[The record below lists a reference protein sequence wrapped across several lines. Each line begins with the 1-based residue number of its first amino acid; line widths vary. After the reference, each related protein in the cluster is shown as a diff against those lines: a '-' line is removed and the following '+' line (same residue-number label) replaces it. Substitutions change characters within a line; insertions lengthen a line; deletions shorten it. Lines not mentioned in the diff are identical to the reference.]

1 MCMGLASGYREP
13 KEKLTVISCEKCGRS
28 WQVTEAAAKH
38 YNEYYKGICADCRSG
53 KGKKRSLLKR
63 YTNFDKI
70 KDMSV
75 AELAIFIDTVTRSCT
90 GNQDCEGCP
99 ILLGWRKGTP
109 CCDANTIKKWL
120 EREAEQ
126 E

>member
-38 YNEYYKGICADCRSG
+38 YNEYYKGVCADCRSG
-53 KGKKRSLLKR
+53 EEKKRSLLKR

-75 AELAIFIDTVTRSCT
+75 GELANFIDDITRHCT
-90 GNQDCEGCP
+90 NDNCENCP
-99 ILLGWRKGTP
+99 LEKAQP
-109 CCDANTIKKWL
+109 CDVFAIREWL
-120 EREAEQ
+120 EREADEYA
-126 E
+126 

>member
-13 KEKLTVISCEKCGRS
+13 KENLTVIRCEKCGRS
-28 WQVTEAAAKH
+28 WQVTEAEAKH

-53 KGKKRSLLKR
+53 EEKKQSLLKR

-75 AELAIFIDTVTRSCT
+75 DELAIFIDAVTAYCWK
-90 GNQDCEGCP
+90 QDCERCP
-99 ILLGWRKGTP
+99 LEKEQQCNAFAIRE
-109 CCDANTIKKWL
+109 WL
-120 EREAEQ
+120 EREADEYA
-126 E
+126 